1 MEDMLYPLHIYQNL
15 GIGDL
20 IIQGEKQGGVIIP
33 DSVPI
38 MQFHQTENPYSVFE

>member
-1 MEDMLYPLHIYQNL
+1 MEDMLYPLHMDQKC

-20 IIQGEKQGGVIIP
+20 IIRGEKQGGVIIA

-38 MQFHQTENPYSVFE
+38 MQFHQAENLFCV